1 MNWFTKT
8 NVCICSVCSLCNPQC
23 RQSDYRPGAG
33 QHHWWIRDLLPKSGK
48 CWESWVG
55 AGSLCTSVQF
65 KWDIYCIS
73 GRSTHQYSTWA
84 HDLLLGWLFPLSH
97 VSAHDRCHYLGV
109 RCAAWLWNNK
119 LVDRLLDICLQK
131 CQRSRGL
138 HRDSY
143 RAIGLY
149 WVGSCLMRSIVY
161 ILGNAVGKCTK
172 NNTAPTCTAP

>member
-1 MNWFTKT
+1 M
-8 NVCICSVCSLCNPQC
+8 
-23 RQSDYRPGAG
+23 
-33 QHHWWIRDLLPKSGK
+33 
-48 CWESWVG
+48 
-55 AGSLCTSVQF
+55 
-65 KWDIYCIS
+65 
-73 GRSTHQYSTWA
+73 
-84 HDLLLGWLFPLSH
+84 FPLSH

-109 RCAAWLWNNK
+109 RSAAWLWNNK
-119 LVDRLLDICLQK
+119 LVDILLDICLQK

-172 NNTAPTCTAP
+172 NNTAPTCTAPLLSVRSAMCWKCRSILSLSSFSREIWNQLWSSFSGPHAVRLCVCVGLLPHLQSACLPQHPDSKSSFHPLPLLAVYVTNIKKNAFWFKF